1 MLLALVV
8 LAGCGAG
15 DTGTDDARDVGAA
28 GCAEPGQ
35 WGDCEL
41 PGHDDRGYDVYVP
54 ARAESE
60 AVPLVVA
67 LHGAGGRS
75 VHAITT
81 SCVDGDRSSQSCL
94 HRIAEDEGFAVV
106 YPNGTG
112 YLPLR
117 RLRTWNAGG
126 GGESDCTSGRACH
139 EDVDDVAY
147 VDALL
152 DDVESWLDIDTRRV
166 WVVGHSNGAAMSH
179 RLACELSDRIAAIAA
194 VGGTNQFGAT
204 APCEPTA
211 PVAIMQVHGTEDSCW
226 SYEPSDRSCAGLPIG
241 GRKVG
246 VDESTEGW
254 VDRLTCS
261 DVPTTAQLPD
271 VADDGITTD
280 RTTWVGCDSAV
291 EVTLLRIDGGGHTWP
306 GGDTSGPEW
315 LTGETTQDWDSIVLV
330 EFLARFAR

>member
-1 MLLALVV
+1 MPAVNRIGPV
-8 LAGCGAG
+8 ARQRAGCGSG
-15 DTGTDDARDVGAA
+15 DTGTDDARDAGAV

-54 ARAESE
+54 TRAES
-60 AVPLVVA
+60 
-67 LHGAGGRS
+67 
-75 VHAITT
+75 
-81 SCVDGDRSSQSCL
+81 
-94 HRIAEDEGFAVV
+94 EGFAVV

-126 GGESDCTSGRACH
+126 GGEYDCTSGRACH
-139 EDVDDVAY
+139 QDVDDVAY
-147 VDALL
+147 IDALL

-194 VGGTNQFGAT
+194 VGGTNQFAAT
-204 APCEPTA
+204 APCEPAA

-226 SYEPSDRSCAGLPIG
+226 SYEPSDRSCAGLPFG
-241 GRKVG
+241 GYKVG
-246 VDESTEGW
+246 VDESTDAW
-254 VDRLTCS
+254 VDRLACS
-261 DVPTTAQLPD
+261 DEATTTQLPD
-271 VADDGITTD
+271 VVDDGITTD
-280 RTTWVGCDSAV
+280 RTTWAGCDGAV

-306 GGDTSGPEW
+306 GGDASGPEW
-315 LTGETTQDWDSIVLV
+315 LIGETTQDWDSTVLV
-330 EFLARFAR
+330 EFLARFTR